1 MAVLLNLGRNRF
13 KVEIPP
19 GELILRGDPG
29 TSTLS
34 SVVGSGYRAG
44 AFEVE
49 AAYPPGITPNR
60 KRPTR
65 CFPGELQRDDIP
77 VPQLLRTN

>member
-1 MAVLLNLGRNRF
+1 MSQPAHLHPAGSVAVLLNLDRKRF

-29 TSTLS
+29 TSILS

-49 AAYPPGITPNR
+49 ADYPPGITPNR
-60 KRPTR
+60 KRPH
-65 CFPGELQRDDIP
+65 P
-77 VPQLLRTN
+77 LLPW